1 VLDGAAARL
10 SGSPFHQTKSAFHGS
25 ELDLETLLQCLVEFR
40 KGYSLWPE
48 YDIQSLQWLFSFIE
62 HRPSRG
68 TLRKIVVRDGS
79 QKIVGWYIYYVNP
92 GGVGE
97 VVQVGGDPKS
107 TKDVLGHLFY
117 DAWERGLIAL
127 HGVLDTRRMADFS
140 DMNCFFTCRGGWAV
154 AHSRKPEVL
163 EALERGDALLTRLDG
178 EWCLNPGG
186 D

>member
-1 VLDGAAARL
+1 LHGA
-10 SGSPFHQTKSAFHGS
+10 
-25 ELDLETLLQCLVEFR
+25 ELDLETLLECLIEFR

-48 YDIQSLQWLFSFIE
+48 YDLQSLRWLFSFID

-68 TLRKIVVRDGS
+68 HLRKIVVRDGS
-79 QKIVGWYIYYVNP
+79 QKIVGWYMYYVNP

-97 VVQVGGDPKS
+97 VVQVGGDPKF
-107 TKDVLGHLFY
+107 TRDVLGHLFY
-117 DAWERGLIAL
+117 DAWERGVIAL

-154 AHSRKPEVL
+154 AHSRRPEIL
-163 EALERGDALLTRLDG
+163 EVLERGDAFLTRLDG
-178 EWCLNPGG
+178 EWCLNPGV